1 MERSNLQD
9 QEGGGNDIIKQS
21 LRDLA
26 VDNETSPSQDLIQWA
41 ILILVLWDQWCGG
54 MWRRVIGWVVTD
66 DSNDRAF
73 ISGH

>member
-41 ILILVLWDQWCGG
+41 ILILVL
-54 MWRRVIGWVVTD
+54 
-66 DSNDRAF
+66 
-73 ISGH
+73 